1 MIDKI
6 SGLEDIAAKKRK
18 WRKAFLTLGFS
29 ISGGLLRYSK
39 DVKDSAEQ
47 HVPDYTEEYLVNGE
61 KVSVGYYDPNKD
73 HSPIRFFWRLIYA
86 VLFLAIQIVII
97 MPVALILWIFYA
109 IKEKKQL
116 NNTMYEQISSFDT
129 VDNRS
134 NDDNF

>member
-47 HVPDYTEEYLVNGE
+47 HVPDYTEDYLVNGE

-109 IKEKKQL
+109 IKEKIQL

>member
-1 MIDKI
+1 MND
-6 SGLEDIAAKKRK
+6 LEDITAKKKK

-47 HVPDYTEEYLVNGE
+47 HVPDHTEHYLVNGE

-73 HSPIRFFWRLIYA
+73 HGPIRLFWRLIYA
-86 VLFLAIQIVII
+86 VLFLAIQIVI
-97 MPVALILWIFYA
+97 MPVALVLWIFYA

-116 NNTMYEQISSFDT
+116 NNTINEQISSIDT
-129 VDNRS
+129 IDHRS
-134 NDDNF
+134 NDDDF

>member
-1 MIDKI
+1 MSD
-6 SGLEDIAAKKRK
+6 LEDISAKKRK

-29 ISGGLLRYSK
+29 ISGGLLHYSK

-73 HSPIRFFWRLIYA
+73 HGPIRFFWRLIYA

-97 MPVALILWIFYA
+97 MPVALLLWIFYA

-116 NNTMYEQISSFDT
+116 NNTKHEQISSFDT
-129 VDNRS
+129 IDHRS
-134 NDDNF
+134 NDDDF